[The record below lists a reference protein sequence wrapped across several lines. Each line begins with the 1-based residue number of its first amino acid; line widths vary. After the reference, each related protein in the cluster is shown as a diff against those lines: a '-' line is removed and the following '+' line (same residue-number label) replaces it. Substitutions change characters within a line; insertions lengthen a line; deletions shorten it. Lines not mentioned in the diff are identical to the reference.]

1 MGSNKDKIDWK
12 YDLDTSNIKKNPNYG
27 RKKNKDEIDW
37 EYDLDTSNIKKSN
50 SYKKVENSN
59 YTYNKNITYK
69 PKKKIK
75 IKAIILI
82 VLFLIV
88 IGGIAVGVMKISKSI
103 EENAKPIE
111 VNNIEELIAA
121 KGKDIELMADL
132 DFMFQTIS
140 PINCKNFNGN
150 GHTIKNVI
158 ISNDSIRGT
167 TSLFSS
173 ADSINDLYLDNISVS
188 ATSSFGAA
196 ILCQISCRNINNV
209 HIKNSKVTTSMPT
222 YGSGLGKS
230 DRSVYVGGIYS
241 GSYLGEHKEEVSSI
255 CNISNCS
262 VVDSTL
268 EIVKEEETSI
278 YYTKLVIGGIAGT
291 ASNINNC
298 YTSGLNIICTSSG
311 IYNDPIVGG
320 VVGYLDG
327 KLENSYAINNKINVK
342 ANYYSNNILNRA
354 STSEATCGGLVGSV
368 LEGSNIKYC
377 YTNAN
382 QIDVSC
388 SGDIYV
394 GGLVGTSNGS
404 TIDNSYTY
412 NNKMVMLGFFEENE
426 EKVSRTLG
434 GFIGSTKN
442 DLISSSFSYNETKL
456 VESNNTKEKDSTIGG
471 FAGLI
476 DNSTILN
483 VASYMNNASGIN
495 IDSFSNSVGECEN
508 CYINNYNYGNMN
520 SCEIIDDSYFINA
533 NWMENNLNL
542 IGLNWN
548 FVSGKL
554 PYLNFN
560 ND

>member
-1 MGSNKDKIDWK
+1 MLFK
-12 YDLDTSNIKKNPNYG
+12 
-27 RKKNKDEIDW
+27 RKV
-37 EYDLDTSNIKKSN
+37 
-50 SYKKVENSN
+50 YKK
-59 YTYNKNITYK
+59 ITTR
-69 PKKKIK
+69 
-75 IKAIILI
+75 
-82 VLFLIV
+82 
-88 IGGIAVGVMKISKSI
+88 GIT
-103 EENAKPIE
+103 
-111 VNNIEELIAA
+111 
-121 KGKDIELMADL
+121 DL

-262 VVDSTL
+262 VIDSTL

-278 YYTKLVIGGIAGT
+278 HYTKLVIGGLAGT

-394 GGLVGTSNGS
+394 GGIAGTSNGS

-476 DNSTILN
+476 DNSRILN

>member
-69 PKKKIK
+69 PKKRIK
-75 IKAIILI
+75 IKAIVLI
-82 VLFLIV
+82 VLILIV
-88 IGGIAVGVMKISKSI
+88 IGGIAVGVIEISKSI
-103 EENAKPIE
+103 KENAKPIE
-111 VNNIEELIAA
+111 VKSAEELIAA

-278 YYTKLVIGGIAGT
+278 HYTKLVIGGIAGT

-394 GGLVGTSNGS
+394 GGIAGTSNGS

>member
-1 MGSNKDKIDWK
+1 MESNKDKIDWK

-88 IGGIAVGVMKISKSI
+88 VGGIAVGVMKISKSI

>member
-82 VLFLIV
+82 VLILIV
-88 IGGIAVGVMKISKSI
+88 IGGIAVGVIEISKSI
-103 EENAKPIE
+103 KENAKPIE
-111 VNNIEELIAA
+111 VKSAEELIAA

-262 VVDSTL
+262 VESTTL

-278 YYTKLVIGGIAGT
+278 HYTKLVIGGIAGT

-342 ANYYSNNILNRA
+342 ANYFSNNILNRA

-394 GGLVGTSNGS
+394 GGIAGTSNGS

-412 NNKMVMLGFFEENE
+412 NNKIVMLGFFEENE

>member
-82 VLFLIV
+82 VLILIV
-88 IGGIAVGVMKISKSI
+88 IGGIAVGVIEISKSI
-103 EENAKPIE
+103 KENAKPIE
-111 VNNIEELIAA
+111 VKSAEELIAA

-278 YYTKLVIGGIAGT
+278 HYTKLVIGGIAGT

-394 GGLVGTSNGS
+394 GGIAGTSNGS

>member
-82 VLFLIV
+82 VLILIV

>member
-88 IGGIAVGVMKISKSI
+88 VGGIAVGVMKISKSI

>member
-82 VLFLIV
+82 VLILIV

-150 GHTIKNVI
+150 GHTIKNVL

-262 VVDSTL
+262 VIDSTL